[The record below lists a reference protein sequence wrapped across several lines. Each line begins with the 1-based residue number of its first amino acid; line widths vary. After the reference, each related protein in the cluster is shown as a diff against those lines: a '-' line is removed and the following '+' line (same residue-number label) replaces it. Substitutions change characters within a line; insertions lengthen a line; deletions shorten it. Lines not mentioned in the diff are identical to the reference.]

1 MCTLNCSWKRAL
13 KKRGGGDRSLSMV
26 VALNVHLVFDGGVG
40 KDKAV
45 TAATWCLRFKASQ
58 CYVTYDCS
66 CFFSLICPETLG
78 FSCKQ
83 NKWKLNAGLCSFYK
97 MGFWFNNSK
106 KYFTSHII
114 NTSYHMAWLTNKIIH
129 DTHCQHLIFFPWCA
143 LLMYCVLLIPY
154 SHQSTFP
161 ILKLNQTIISTQAKC
176 IVSTISYFSFFDL
189 VWSKVLKKK
198 MLLWILIP
206 KALSIKKITPKTKSN
221 NNCLYAN
228 SWFFFSW

>member
-13 KKRGGGDRSLSMV
+13 KKRGGGEDRSLSMV

-78 FSCKQ
+78 FSCNQ

-97 MGFWFNNSK
+97 MGLWFNTSK

-161 ILKLNQTIISTQAKC
+161 ILKLNQT
-176 IVSTISYFSFFDL
+176 
-189 VWSKVLKKK
+189 VL
-198 MLLWILIP
+198 
-206 KALSIKKITPKTKSN
+206 
-221 NNCLYAN
+221 
-228 SWFFFSW
+228 